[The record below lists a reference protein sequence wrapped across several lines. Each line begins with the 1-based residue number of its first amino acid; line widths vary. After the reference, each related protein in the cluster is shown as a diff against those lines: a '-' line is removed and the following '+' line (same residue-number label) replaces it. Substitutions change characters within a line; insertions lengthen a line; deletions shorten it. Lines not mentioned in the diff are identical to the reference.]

1 MLKRNASLCLL
12 FVFALSLK
20 AEDKGAISAVIR
32 NATYVMVTT
41 YSGDVFSPD
50 VTPDDRHAVQ
60 NVQDKIQKWGRYKL
74 VYNRGE
80 ADLILVVRTGRLAE
94 VKGGVKVGTHGSG
107 KSIGG
112 EVGQPQGTLEVYL
125 ASEGINGP
133 AMWRGPAP
141 GGLKAPEMQM
151 VRELRSKVEASEKK
165 EEALIRAGPLAKCSE
180 MHQEIP

>member
-1 MLKRNASLCLL
+1 MLKRNASIGLL
-12 FVFALSLK
+12 FVFALVLK
-20 AEDKGAISAVIR
+20 AEDKNAISAVVR

-41 YSGDVFSPD
+41 YSGDIFSPD

-94 VKGGVKVGTHGSG
+94 VKAGGQVGTHGSA

-112 EVGQPQGTLEVYL
+112 EVGDPQDTLEVYM
-125 ASEGINGP
+125 ASQGINGP
-133 AMWRGPAP
+133 PLWRGHAP
-141 GGLKAPEMQM
+141 GGLKAPEMQL
-151 VRELRSKVEASEKK
+151 VQEFRAKVEASEKK
-165 EEALIRAGPLAKCSE
+165 KKP
-180 MHQEIP
+180 

>member
-1 MLKRNASLCLL
+1 MLKRNASLWLL
-12 FVFALSLK
+12 LVFALALK
-20 AEDKGAISAVIR
+20 AEDKTTISAVVK

-94 VKGGVKVGTHGSG
+94 VKGGVQVGLHDSA

-112 EVGQPQGTLEVYL
+112 EVGDPQDTLEVYM
-125 ASEGINGP
+125 ASQGINGP
-133 AMWRGPAP
+133 PLWRGRAP
-141 GGLKAPEMQM
+141 GGLKAPEMQL
-151 VRELRSKVEASEKK
+151 VQEFRSKVEASEKK
-165 EEALIRAGPLAKCSE
+165 KKP
-180 MHQEIP
+180 